1 MATAHASDRDDATAR
16 SYGERIRESV
26 RAAERAVG
34 ETTPVADEQ
43 PAPGDDR
50 PDPDERAMG
59 ILREG
64 FGPALS
70 IYVEARTGGL
80 DALAPG
86 DHRALRRAVNRWL
99 EAYAACYGV
108 DFEASFT
115 LQEAAT
121 VLVDTRNVRDT
132 AQLLTDVPERHS

>member
-1 MATAHASDRDDATAR
+1 MAAAHSSDRDDAPTP
-16 SYGERIRESV
+16 SYCDRIRETA
-26 RAAERAVG
+26 RAAERAIGDTGSV
-34 ETTPVADEQ
+34 E
-43 PAPGDDR
+43 APDDR
-50 PDPDERAMG
+50 AMK

-80 DALAPG
+80 DEIAPG
-86 DHRALRRAVNRWL
+86 DHRALRRAVNRWI

-108 DFEASFT
+108 DFEAEFT

-132 AQLLTDVPERHS
+132 AQLLTDVPERHG

>member
-1 MATAHASDRDDATAR
+1 MATAHAADGDDSSA
-16 SYGERIRESV
+16 SYGDRIRDV
-26 RAAERAVG
+26 ARRAERAVG
-34 ETTPVADEQ
+34 ETKRPAGELSAGEQ
-43 PAPGDDR
+43 
-50 PDPDERAMG
+50 PDERAMR
-59 ILREG
+59 ILRDG

-80 DALAPG
+80 DELAPG

-99 EAYAACYGV
+99 EAYTACYGV
-108 DFEASFT
+108 DFEAAFT

-132 AQLLTDVPERHS
+132 AQLLTDVPERHG

>member
-1 MATAHASDRDDATAR
+1 MATAHTSDRDDATAE
-16 SYGERIRESV
+16 SYGARIRKTA
-26 RAAERAVG
+26 RAAERAIG
-34 ETTPVADEQ
+34 ETAGTDGSDAD
-43 PAPGDDR
+43 PDDR
-50 PDPDERAMG
+50 SMT

-80 DALAPG
+80 DELAPG

-99 EAYAACYGV
+99 EAYTACYGV
-108 DFEASFT
+108 DFEAEFT

-132 AQLLTDVPERHS
+132 AQLLTDVPERY

>member
-1 MATAHASDRDDATAR
+1 MAAAHPSDRDDAATG
-16 SYGERIRESV
+16 SYGDRIRETV
-26 RAAERAVG
+26 RGAERAVG
-34 ETTPVADEQ
+34 RTAGAAGGGPDDDS
-43 PAPGDDR
+43 DDR
-50 PDPDERAMG
+50 AMT

-64 FGPALS
+64 LGPALS

-80 DALAPG
+80 DEIAPG

-132 AQLLTDVPERHS
+132 AQLLTDVPERH

>member
-1 MATAHASDRDDATAR
+1 MATAHASDCDDAAAGSYADRIRWTAR
-16 SYGERIRESV
+16 R
-26 RAAERAVG
+26 AERAVG
-34 ETTPVADEQ
+34 RTAGDS
-43 PAPGDDR
+43 APDRDSDDR
-50 PDPDERAMG
+50 AMT

-64 FGPALS
+64 LGPALS

-80 DALAPG
+80 DELAPG

-99 EAYAACYGV
+99 EAYTACYDV
-108 DFEASFT
+108 EFEAGFT

-132 AQLLTDVPERHS
+132 AQLLTDVPERHG

>member
-1 MATAHASDRDDATAR
+1 MATAHASDGDDATAA
-16 SYGERIRESV
+16 SYADRIRWTA
-26 RAAERAVG
+26 RRAERAVG
-34 ETTPVADEQ
+34 ETVGTGATDGDP
-43 PAPGDDR
+43 DDR
-50 PDPDERAMG
+50 AMT

-80 DALAPG
+80 DELAPG

-99 EAYAACYGV
+99 EAYTACYGV
-108 DFEASFT
+108 DFDASFT
-115 LQEAAT
+115 LQETAT

-132 AQLLTDVPERHS
+132 AQLLTNVPERH